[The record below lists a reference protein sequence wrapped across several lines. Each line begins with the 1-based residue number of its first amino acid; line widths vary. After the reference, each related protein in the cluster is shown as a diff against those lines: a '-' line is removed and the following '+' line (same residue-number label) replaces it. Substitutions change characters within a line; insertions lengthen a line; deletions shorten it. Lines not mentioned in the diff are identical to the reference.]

1 MTPFAI
7 TNALSNTSD
16 TPTTIARG
24 NRSATTPPN
33 NMNKTMGPIC
43 AAMTILSEEAVAPSK
58 LNTPNAKAIGPRPL
72 PKFEMIRAINKVL
85 KAGTSQSRFKSASM
99 AIFSQGCG

>member
-1 MTPFAI
+1 
-7 TNALSNTSD
+7 
-16 TPTTIARG
+16 
-24 NRSATTPPN
+24 
-33 NMNKTMGPIC
+33 MGPIC